1 MKLWPR
7 VWCLVFLT
15 HGVYFTGVPLP
26 RSLLNMS
33 PKFSLMQSRTNM
45 FFTLQTVSAFMWQ
58 VNWRVKQH
66 VVTNALEMCR
76 DLMPLVQKTISTARS
91 WLVKNTFMP
100 QSHLVGVVTYA
111 KCCVDFFRI

>member
-1 MKLWPR
+1 
-7 VWCLVFLT
+7 
-15 HGVYFTGVPLP
+15 
-26 RSLLNMS
+26 
-33 PKFSLMQSRTNM
+33 MQSRTNM

-66 VVTNALEMCR
+66 IVTNALEMCR

-111 KCCVDFFRI
+111 KCCVDFFSNLRHIVARTYHMGIAVMFLSMFRWS